1 MKSHLPHPR
10 QVCRDLFTNIT
21 VWWHSVY
28 PYACEKLA
36 DTKKSKIRT
45 CESKRNR
52 QYKDQKGKMAN
63 NNLNN
68 TTWKT

>member
-1 MKSHLPHPR
+1 MKNHLPHPT

-28 PYACEKLA
+28 GYACEKLA

-45 CESKRNR
+45 RKSKRNR

>member
-1 MKSHLPHPR
+1 MKNHLPHPT
-10 QVCRDLFTNIT
+10 QVCRDLFINIT

-28 PYACEKLA
+28 GYACEKLA
-36 DTKKSKIRT
+36 DTKKSVIRT
-45 CESKRNR
+45 RKSKRNR

-63 NNLNN
+63 NNINN